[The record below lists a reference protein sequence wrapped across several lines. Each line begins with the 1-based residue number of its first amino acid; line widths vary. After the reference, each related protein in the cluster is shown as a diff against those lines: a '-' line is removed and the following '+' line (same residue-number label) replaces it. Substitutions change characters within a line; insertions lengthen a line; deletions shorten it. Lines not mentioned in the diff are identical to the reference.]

1 MNRDHIKIV
10 EFGMDDDTPATST
23 LADSGAIKNNESD
36 NDREAGQQR
45 VATGKAVGHIK
56 IIEFDDD
63 GTKPMPRE
71 PEKSKISV
79 GPIKVGPIK
88 IIEFDKEQDAPEF
101 DSVAPKIKI
110 LEFD

>member
-10 EFGMDDDTPATST
+10 EFDMDDDTPETST
-23 LADSGAIKNNESD
+23 SADAGAIKTNEFDNN
-36 NDREAGQQR
+36 REAGRQR
-45 VATGKAVGHIK
+45 VATGKDVGHIK

-63 GTKPMPRE
+63 GTKQRPRE
-71 PEKSKISV
+71 PEKPKTSV

-88 IIEFDKEQDAPEF
+88 IVEFDKEQDTQEF
-101 DSVAPKIKI
+101 ASGAPKIKI